1 MKYKLTATHGA
12 VRAHRP
18 GYLRSFVLRTKRLRA
33 VAHRFRAG
41 AISTLQNL
49 TQHRPLEHKFLNH
62 LTSRD
67 SRVSVAV
74 ENLCSFPGRRLR
86 FSHPTFLVHWM
97 NEKIGYETDD
107 QQACHHVQNR
117 PIRARLVSA
126 VRDLILA
133 HVVHEHR

>member
-12 VRAHRP
+12 VRAPRP

-67 SRVSVAV
+67 SRGSVAV
-74 ENLCSFPGRRLR
+74 ENLRCSPAIAGLQVFSAPWREDHFGGTAVPAAPPGAPWNSLPR
-86 FSHPTFLVHWM
+86 
-97 NEKIGYETDD
+97 
-107 QQACHHVQNR
+107 
-117 PIRARLVSA
+117 
-126 VRDLILA
+126 
-133 HVVHEHR
+133 